1 MASAQQG
8 VAATPGV
15 ARTVKGW
22 FDDLGR
28 LLFPRVC
35 EVCGRTLVKGER
47 LMCLR
52 CRGEMPYTG
61 YHAIPD
67 NPLAIKL
74 ASRKAPLMTAAA
86 MFHYH
91 RDSPYA
97 RLIQRAKYS
106 DRPEIDHQL
115 AREYAAT
122 LLDAGFFDDIDLI
135 VPVPMAT
142 AKQLR
147 RGYNQAVEIAE
158 AIGETAGIQVGEY
171 LSARAHSTQTR
182 KQAAERERNVSEV
195 YSAIPEAVE
204 LGGCHILVIDDVITT
219 GATILACCAAL
230 HKAAPSAR
238 LTALA
243 LAATHR

>member
-1 MASAQQG
+1 MASAKPSSP
-8 VAATPGV
+8 AAPGITG
-15 ARTVKGW
+15 AIKEW
-22 FDDLGR
+22 FADLGR
-28 LLFPRVC
+28 VLFPRTC
-35 EVCGRTLVKGER
+35 EICGRTLVKGER

-67 NPLAIKL
+67 NPLAMKL
-74 ASRKAPLMTAAA
+74 ASRKAPLVTAAA
-86 MFHYH
+86 MYHYH

-106 DRPEIDHQL
+106 DRPEIDRQL

-122 LLDAGFFDDIDLI
+122 LLDAGFLDDIDLI

-142 AKQLR
+142 AKLLR

-171 LSARAHSTQTR
+171 LSARPHSTQTR

-204 LGGCHILVIDDVITT
+204 LGGCHILVVDDVITT

-238 LTALA
+238 VTALA
-243 LAATHR
+243 LATTHR